1 MSLFKGSFQDA
12 FRPRSGVGS
21 AARRRD
27 GARIILVGNE
37 KGGAGKSTVSALIAT
52 ALLYR
57 NLRVAV
63 IDLDL
68 RQQSLSRLLANRRH
82 WLPAAGVSAPVPME
96 YKLAEDT
103 VPLADDQATAM
114 ARFAEAVAMAARD
127 SDVLV
132 IDTPG
137 ADTPVARAA
146 YLQADQVITP
156 MNDSFVDFD
165 VLGEIDSVT
174 LKLLRPS
181 HYAEEVM
188 LARSRR
194 AEHGRDLDW
203 VVLRNRLAGGDNN
216 NRQQVERAL
225 LSLSTEIGF
234 RIGPSLRERV
244 AYREMFPFGLTLADV
259 AAKVKPGMSAGA
271 KLAAREEVEALLNCL
286 NLPQIEAQ
294 QQRPEWPDRAQGC
307 APSMSEHL

>member
-1 MSLFKGSFQDA
+1 M
-12 FRPRSGVGS
+12 RSGFGS
-21 AARRRD
+21 ESRRRE
-27 GARIILVGNE
+27 GARILVVGNE
-37 KGGAGKSTVSALIAT
+37 KGGAGKSTVAALIAT

-57 NLRVAV
+57 NVRVAV

-68 RQQSLSRLLANRRH
+68 RQQSLSRLIANRRH
-82 WLPAAGVSAPVPME
+82 WLPAAGVSAPVPIE

-103 VPLADDQATAM
+103 VPLADDQATAVT
-114 ARFAEAVAMAARD
+114 RFAEAVAMAARD

-165 VLGEIDSVT
+165 VLGAIDPVT
-174 LKLLRPS
+174 LKLTRPS

-216 NRQQVERAL
+216 NRQQVDRAL
-225 LSLSTEIGF
+225 LSLSEEVGF
-234 RIGPSLRERV
+234 RVGPSLRERV

-259 AAKVKPGMSAGA
+259 AAKVKPGMSSGA
-271 KLAAREEVEALLNCL
+271 KLAAREEVEALLTSL
-286 NLPQIEAQ
+286 NLPQIAA
-294 QQRPEWPDRAQGC
+294 QQRPPERPDRAQDR
-307 APSMSEHL
+307 APSMTEHL